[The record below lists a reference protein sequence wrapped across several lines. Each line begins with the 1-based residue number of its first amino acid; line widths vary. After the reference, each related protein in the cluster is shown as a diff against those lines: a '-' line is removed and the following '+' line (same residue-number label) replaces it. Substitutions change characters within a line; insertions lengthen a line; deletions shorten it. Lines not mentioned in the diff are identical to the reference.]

1 MSKTGALLRRTFG
14 IVKQHMGT
22 DTLGNKYY
30 YIPEQKTWTG
40 RTIRAKRLMEPVSAK
55 EYEYQEGS
63 IPSEWDGNA
72 WIMFSGRTMYC
83 MLWRSIIADRVSV
96 LMPKRTLMVAILDI
110 NFDKLSTVKDNYIL
124 LPILKKKKQVSS
136 FMVLCLCTV
145 YLFFLPSKELVKN
158 DRYREQ
164 IKFRA
169 KVVEEK
175 EILIQAN
182 EYEEGLVARL
192 VQTKLKDMPPHLY
205 YREEQLFAEPSS
217 TANTFQPGSWTPP
230 KDQSTRAPLGCL
242 ETCQESL

>member
-63 IPSEWDGNA
+63 IPSEWD
-72 WIMFSGRTMYC
+72 
-83 MLWRSIIADRVSV
+83 
-96 LMPKRTLMVAILDI
+96 
-110 NFDKLSTVKDNYIL
+110 
-124 LPILKKKKQVSS
+124 
-136 FMVLCLCTV
+136 V